1 PRPCTRPWAAPCV
14 RPSAS
19 RATWCPAPRG
29 SCDGGRR
36 FPSPLGGE
44 GGSRSETDE
53 GDVDVTLRPVACG
66 RSPLIRAPPA
76 PTFSPEGRRK
86 IRRGRRAVNVTLI
99 GYGSGN
105 VASVRFAL
113 ERLGARVRI
122 TDDPAD
128 VDEAERIILP
138 GVGAAGY
145 AMQRL
150 KALDL
155 IEPLRRFQRPL
166 LGVCLGQQL
175 LCETS
180 AEDEDAENGGADL
193 LGLIPGRVEAILPA
207 PSRPSPHMGWSRLTT
222 RRDDPLLDGVKD
234 GDWAYFVHGYVCP

>member
-1 PRPCTRPWAAPCV
+1 M
-14 RPSAS
+14 
-19 RATWCPAPRG
+19 
-29 SCDGGRR
+29 
-36 FPSPLGGE
+36 
-44 GGSRSETDE
+44 SE
-53 GDVDVTLRPVACG
+53 
-66 RSPLIRAPPA
+66 
-76 PTFSPEGRRK
+76 
-86 IRRGRRAVNVTLI
+86 VTLI

-128 VDEAERIILP
+128 VAEAERIILP

-150 KALDL
+150 KMLGL
-155 IEPLRRFQRPL
+155 IEPLRRFPRPL

-175 LCETS
+175 LFDAS
-180 AEDEDAENGGADL
+180 AEDGGADL

-207 PSRPSPHMGWSRLTT
+207 PSRPSPHMGWSRLTI
-222 RRDDPLLDGVKD
+222 RREDPLLDGVKD
-234 GDWAYFVHGYVCP
+234 GDWAYFVHGFVCPDGPATIAAADYGVPVPAVVNSANHWGCQFHPERSAAAGARILKNFLELPA